1 MWQKVSWGKINE
13 KAKRIMI
20 EGDATVVMPIM
31 TSALIDRLSKKKN
44 A

>member
-1 MWQKVSWGKINE
+1 
-13 KAKRIMI
+13 MI

-31 TSALIDRLSKKKN
+31 TSALLDRLGKKKN